1 MNRYEFEDLISDYID
16 NSLTLSKR
24 KEFENYL
31 TEDLEAQSLVDQ
43 VSNTIDQLKNIQKV
57 KVSDH
62 FNDHLMKRIKNE
74 QSKHR
79 LNPVS
84 NQKNRFLGFSP
95 LYASLMTG
103 LTIAFFILSL
113 LLFGPDKDTSTS
125 QNRFYANNPAP
136 TLSNPKIAKSNP
148 KSRGLAEAEED
159 SLDQKSTK
167 SPKKDYTKQIQLVK
181 D

>member
-31 TEDLEAQSLVDQ
+31 TADPEAQSLVDQ
-43 VSNTIDQLKNIQKV
+43 VSYTIDQLKNIQKV

-79 LNPVS
+79 LNPVP
-84 NQKNRFLGFSP
+84 NQKRFFGFSP

-103 LTIAFFILSL
+103 LTIAFFIVSL
-113 LLFGPDKDTSTS
+113 QLFAPDKDTSTS

-136 TLSNPKIAKSNP
+136 TLSSPKIAKSNP
-148 KSRGLAEAEED
+148 KSQELAEAEED
-159 SLDQKSTK
+159 SLDRKSTK

>member
-74 QSKHR
+74 KSKLR
-79 LNPVS
+79 LNPIP
-84 NQKNRFLGFSP
+84 NQKRFLGFSP

-103 LTIAFFILSL
+103 LTIAFFIVSL
-113 LLFGPDKDTSTS
+113 QLFGPDKDTSTS

-136 TLSNPKIAKSNP
+136 TISNPKIAKSNP
-148 KSRGLAEAEED
+148 KSQELAEAEED

>member
-31 TEDLEAQSLVDQ
+31 TEDPEAQSLVDQ
-43 VSNTIDQLKNIQKV
+43 VSYTIDQLKNIQKV
-57 KVSDH
+57 KVSDQ

-74 QSKHR
+74 QSKKR
-79 LNPVS
+79 LNPVP
-84 NQKNRFLGFSP
+84 NQKRFLGFSP

-103 LTIAFFILSL
+103 LTIAFFIVGLQ
-113 LLFGPDKDTSTS
+113 LFAPDKDTSTI
-125 QNRFYANNPAP
+125 QNRFYANNPP
-136 TLSNPKIAKSNP
+136 TLSSPKIAKSNP
-148 KSRGLAEAEED
+148 KSQELAEAEED

>member
-1 MNRYEFEDLISDYID
+1 MNRYEFEDLISDYIE

-31 TEDLEAQSLVDQ
+31 TEDPEAQSLVDQ
-43 VSNTIDQLKNIQKV
+43 VSYAIDQLKNIQKV

-74 QSKHR
+74 QYKHR
-79 LNPVS
+79 LNPIPK
-84 NQKNRFLGFSP
+84 QKRFLGFSP

-103 LTIAFFILSL
+103 LTITFFIVSVQ
-113 LLFGPDKDTSTS
+113 LFAPDRGTSTI
-125 QNRFYANNPAP
+125 QNRFYANNPP
-136 TLSNPKIAKSNP
+136 TLSSPEIAKSNP
-148 KSRGLAEAEED
+148 KSQELAEAAED